1 MSASGT
7 REPATRTARTQL
19 ATLRAST
26 TAVCA
31 ICTRLGKSWPT
42 WAAARYVPQ
51 KGSDRSFQGDCPHL
65 EKLEIAELRVQ
76 NLLLFVVV
84 VLSLYFK
91 QET

>member
-7 REPATRTARTQL
+7 RQPATRTARTQP

-51 KGSDRSFQGDCPHL
+51 KGSDRSPHL

-76 NLLLFVVV
+76 HLLLFVVV
-84 VLSLYFK
+84 VFVPLF
-91 QET
+91 